1 MLAACWYACHSF
13 PPLSSHFHSSIS
25 LLQTL
30 EGPQR
35 LIVGTLRSL
44 QEPDNGVKG
53 QGISFHM
60 FSSIQDTPGRM
71 FPMYSSCSINQP
83 KADPA
88 HLDREGVIN
97 LIPEMSINLQKIGK
111 NLKTLDDKEYQEAMS
126 NMQRKYPELIPS
138 VKEILGLCASP
149 DVMSLEEYFDLY
161 YTPMRCLGSPLDSE
175 IVWPLPPNL
184 VY

>member
-1 MLAACWYACHSF
+1 
-13 PPLSSHFHSSIS
+13 
-25 LLQTL
+25 
-30 EGPQR
+30 
-35 LIVGTLRSL
+35 
-44 QEPDNGVKG
+44 
-53 QGISFHM
+53 
-60 FSSIQDTPGRM
+60 
-71 FPMYSSCSINQP
+71 
-83 KADPA
+83 
-88 HLDREGVIN
+88 
-97 LIPEMSINLQKIGK
+97 MSINLQKIGK
-111 NLKTLDDKEYQEAMS
+111 NVRNARYCRLKSSAPHSLRQLKTLDDKEYQEAMS